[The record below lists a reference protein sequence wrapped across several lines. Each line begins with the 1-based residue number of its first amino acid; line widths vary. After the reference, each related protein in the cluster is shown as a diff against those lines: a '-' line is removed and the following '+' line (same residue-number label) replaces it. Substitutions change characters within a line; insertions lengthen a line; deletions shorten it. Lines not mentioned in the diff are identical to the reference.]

1 MRKSLC
7 LAALVFSA
15 TLSFSQWTKL
25 DSGTDAS
32 LRGVSA
38 VDANVCWASG
48 SKGTVLRT
56 TDGGKRWTKL
66 PVPNADKLDFRD
78 VEAFDANTAIIMSAG
93 PAEQGAGR
101 IFKTTD
107 GGAHWKEVLS
117 TDRKGIFF
125 DSMAFWD
132 HSRGIVFSDPVD
144 GKFVLWTTND
154 GGDSWQE
161 LHPESMPAAL
171 PNEGAFA
178 ASGTAIA
185 VAGKNDVWFG
195 TGGASVARVF
205 HSADGGKHWTVAEVP
220 IAAGKA
226 SAGVFGVAFKD
237 AKHGVAVGGDY
248 TNNKDKLT
256 AIASTEDGGR
266 NWATVETKFV
276 SLGGV
281 ATDFSGYIAVGNTS
295 VVMGSGER
303 WSGIDARGTEKWK
316 GETELFLSGYA
327 VAAGHT
333 RIGWYAIVVGPK
345 GNIWRGAGGG
355 DN

>member
-38 VDANVCWASG
+38 VDANICWASG

-144 GKFVLWTTND
+144 GNVCRFRHGHRCCWEKRCL
-154 GGDSWQE
+154 
-161 LHPESMPAAL
+161 
-171 PNEGAFA
+171 
-178 ASGTAIA
+178 
-185 VAGKNDVWFG
+185 VW
-195 TGGASVARVF
+195 
-205 HSADGGKHWTVAEVP
+205 H
-220 IAAGKA
+220 
-226 SAGVFGVAFKD
+226 
-237 AKHGVAVGGDY
+237 
-248 TNNKDKLT
+248 
-256 AIASTEDGGR
+256 
-266 NWATVETKFV
+266 
-276 SLGGV
+276 
-281 ATDFSGYIAVGNTS
+281 
-295 VVMGSGER
+295 R
-303 WSGIDARGTEKWK
+303 WSQRCAR
-316 GETELFLSGYA
+316 LSL
-327 VAAGHT
+327 
-333 RIGWYAIVVGPK
+333 RGWREALDGRRSSH
-345 GNIWRGAGGG
+345 RGREG
-355 DN
+355 